1 MGKITVINNI
11 TLDGVMQSP
20 GAPDE
25 DTRGGFTHGGWGRP
39 FQDSVIAK
47 KMGEMMAGA
56 DGALLLGRRTYQQ
69 FFSFWPKQTSNPYTE
84 HLNKVQKYVAS
95 TTLKE
100 PLPWQHSVLLNG
112 DAADAV
118 AAMNKEENKNF
129 TVLGSGDLIRS
140 LMKRNLIDEFILLT
154 FPITL
159 GTGRRLFP
167 DGISV
172 RLRLKESVA
181 STSGVIISTYRTLNQ
196 DDN

>member
-1 MGKITVINNI
+1 MRTLNAVEFLTV
-11 TLDGVMQSP
+11 DGVMQGLGS
-20 GAPDE
+20 PDE
-25 DTRGGFTHGGWGRP
+25 DTDGGFTHGGWGRP

-100 PLPWQHSVLLNG
+100 PLPWQNSILLNG

-118 AAMNKEENKNF
+118 AAMSEKENKNF

-140 LMKRNLIDEFILLT
+140 LMKRNLIDEFVLLT

-172 RLRLKESVA
+172 HLRLKESIA
-181 STSGVIISTYRTLNQ
+181 STSGVIISTYQALND

>member
-1 MGKITVINNI
+1 
-11 TLDGVMQSP
+11 
-20 GAPDE
+20 
-25 DTRGGFTHGGWGRP
+25 
-39 FQDSVIAK
+39 
-47 KMGEMMAGA
+47 MMAGA
-56 DGALLLGRRTYQQ
+56 DGSLLLGRRTYQQ
-69 FFSFWPKQTSNPYTE
+69 FFSFWPKQTNNPYTE

-100 PLPWQHSVLLNG
+100 PLPWQNSILLNG

-118 AAMNKEENKNF
+118 AAMSEKENKNF

-140 LMKRNLIDEFILLT
+140 LMKRNLIDEFVLLT

-172 RLRLKESVA
+172 RLRLKESIA
-181 STSGVIISTYRTLNQ
+181 STSGVIISTYQALND

>member
-1 MGKITVINNI
+1 MGKIMVVNNI

-20 GAPDE
+20 GGPDE
-25 DTRGGFTHGGWGRP
+25 DTRGGFTHGGWGQL

-56 DGALLLGRRTYQQ
+56 DGSLLLGRRTYQQ
-69 FFSFWPKQTSNPYTE
+69 FFSFWPKQTNNPYTE
-84 HLNKVQKYVAS
+84 HLNKVRKYVAS

-100 PLPWQHSVLLNG
+100 PLPWQNSILLNG

-118 AAMNKEENKNF
+118 AAIREKENRNF
-129 TVLGSGDLIRS
+129 TVLGSGDLLRS
-140 LMKRNLIDEFILLT
+140 LMKRNLIDEFVLLT

-172 RLRLKESVA
+172 RLRLKESIA
-181 STSGVIISTYRTLNQ
+181 STSGVIISTYQMGN
-196 DDN
+196 DDGN